1 MAGIKRETGDIII
14 GTPAPAWML
23 SFADMMTQI
32 MVFFVLLF
40 SLSDINL
47 LKFSAFF
54 KKMKKPPVVLDEDQL
69 RRVMLEIAEW
79 AQKRGLGDALSMEIN
94 ERGLAI
100 SFSEKLMFNSGS
112 ADLLTQSLPLLNEI
126 VSKLKNVNNEVN
138 IEGHTDNI
146 PISNEKFGSNWE
158 LSTARA
164 TNVVK
169 YLVEQLGVSPT
180 RISASGYGE
189 YRPVSSNA
197 TPAGRAANRRVVLI
211 VLRQKVTIVQ

>member
-1 MAGIKRETGDIII
+1 MAGIKRDTGDTII

-32 MVFFVLLF
+32 LVFFILLF

-47 LKFSAFF
+47 LKFSTFF

-69 RRVMLEIAEW
+69 RRVMLEVAEW
-79 AQKRGLGDALSMEIN
+79 AQKRGLDDAIAMEIN

-112 ADLLTQSLPLLNEI
+112 ADILTQSLPLLNEI

-138 IEGHTDNI
+138 IEGHTDNV
-146 PISNEKFGSNWE
+146 PIASEKFGSNWE

-169 YLVEQLGVSPT
+169 YLVEQTGVSPT
-180 RISASGYGE
+180 RISASGYAE
-189 YRPVSSNA
+189 YRAVAGNDTS
-197 TPAGRAANRRVVLI
+197 AGRAANRRVVLI
-211 VLRQKVTIVQ
+211 VLRQRVTLIQ

>member
-1 MAGIKRETGDIII
+1 MAGVKRDTGDIII

-32 MVFFVLLF
+32 LVFFILLF

-47 LKFSAFF
+47 LKLSTYF

-69 RRVMLEIAEW
+69 RRVMVEIGEW
-79 AQKRGLGDALSMEIN
+79 AQKRGLADVIAMEIN

-112 ADLLTQSLPLLNEI
+112 ADILTQSLPLLNEI

-146 PISNEKFGSNWE
+146 PIANEKFGSNWE
-158 LSTARA
+158 LSTARS

-169 YLVEQLGVSPT
+169 YLVEQMGVSPT
-180 RISASGYGE
+180 RISASGYAE
-189 YRPVSSNA
+189 YRPVTSND
-197 TPAGRAANRRVVLI
+197 TSAGRSANRRVVLI
-211 VLRQKVTIVQ
+211 VLRQRVTLIQ